1 MVILRDLHSAFPESE
16 RVHRFFPDTGSISLD
31 ADAALSVGYVLSTQ
45 ISDHPTKVEE
55 QLEPVPRGVLV
66 DDCAAVSVGALNAP
80 RIETH
85 IGFLVGATITD
96 IEQTI
101 DPTDC
106 IAAAFPV
113 LRIVTG
119 GDHYGVSN
127 GSRPTVS
134 VAIAV
139 GARSIRSDA
148 LHDTLA
154 TLNRNGRVVAAG
166 EGASM
171 HQSPYEGIVT
181 VARLRLAQ
189 DRTLQRGQL
198 VLTGSMHRSAAVAVG
213 DHFRA
218 DVMGLGSVC
227 IRCVS

>member
-1 MVILRDLHSAFPESE
+1 MVLLQDLHSAFPKSG
-16 RVHRFFPDTGSISLD
+16 RVGRFFHDTGSISLD
-31 ADAALSVGYVLSTQ
+31 ADTALSVGYVLSTQ

-80 RIETH
+80 RIEMH
-85 IGFLVGATITD
+85 IGFLVGATIADT
-96 IEQTI
+96 EQI
-101 DPTDC
+101 IDC

-119 GDHYGVSN
+119 GEHYGVSN
-127 GSRPTVS
+127 GEQPTVS

-139 GARSIRSDA
+139 GAPSIRSDA
-148 LHDTLA
+148 LLDTLA

-166 EGASM
+166 ERASM
-171 HQSPYEGIVT
+171 HQSPYEGIMT

-189 DRTLQRGQL
+189 DCTLQRGQL
-198 VLTGSMHRSAAVAVG
+198 VLTGSMHRSVAVAVG

>member
-1 MVILRDLHSAFPESE
+1 MVILRDLHSAFPKSGP
-16 RVHRFFPDTGSISLD
+16 VGRFFHDTGSISLD
-31 ADAALSVGYVLSTQ
+31 ADTALSVGYVLSTQ

-80 RIETH
+80 RIEMH

-96 IEQTI
+96 IEQI
-101 DPTDC
+101 IDC

-119 GDHYGVSN
+119 GDHDGVSH
-127 GSRPTVS
+127 GEQPTVS

-139 GARSIRSDA
+139 GAPSIRSDA
-148 LHDTLA
+148 LLDTLA

-166 EGASM
+166 ERASM
-171 HQSPYEGIVT
+171 YQSPYEGIVT
-181 VARLRLAQ
+181 VARLLLAQ
-189 DRTLQRGQL
+189 ACTLQRGQL
-198 VLTGSMHRSAAVAVG
+198 VLTGSMHRSVAVAVG